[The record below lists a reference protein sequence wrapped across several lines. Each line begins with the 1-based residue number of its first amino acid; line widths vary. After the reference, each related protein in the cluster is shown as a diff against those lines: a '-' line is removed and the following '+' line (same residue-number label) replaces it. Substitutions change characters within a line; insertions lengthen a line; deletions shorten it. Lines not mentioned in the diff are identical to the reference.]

1 MSPSG
6 SPMAEASAPASSA
19 NLGPGFDC
27 VAIAL
32 DLRCG
37 VEAEPAA
44 EWSVD
49 HVGAHRPEPGS
60 KDAVLAAARLALG
73 RKPAPAHGGQPD
85 PDRRGLGSSSAA
97 MAAGALAAWR
107 AMDVDPSL
115 ETVFDL
121 VAEMDGHPDN
131 AAAAVYGGFVI
142 ADAHGRVH
150 RLPWNPI
157 FAPIA
162 LIPFD
167 TFSTTEARSV
177 LPPTY
182 LRSTVVASVARMASL
197 VAGLLSG
204 DPDLLRSAGGDEIH
218 EGPRGSHRP
227 EVARRIRAALDA
239 GAVHAAW
246 SGAGPT
252 VLAIVEAN
260 RRDRVCGTLR
270 EGLAG
275 EVSVECLDVASTGVG
290 VTEPAR
296 KPSLWLLGGSRSN
309 RVRRGRV

>member
-1 MSPSG
+1 
-6 SPMAEASAPASSA
+6 MAEASAPASSA

-32 DLRCG
+32 DLRCA
-37 VEAEPAA
+37 VTAEPS
-44 EWSVD
+44 ESWSVE
-49 HVGAHRPEPGS
+49 HVGTQRPPTGS
-60 KDAVLAAARLALG
+60 KDAVLASARLAVGPETPLRLSVDNQIPIG
-73 RKPAPAHGGQPD
+73 
-85 PDRRGLGSSSAA
+85 RGLGSSSAA

-107 AMDVDPSL
+107 AKGTEPPI

-150 RLPWNPI
+150 RLPWNPV
-157 FAPIA
+157 FAPIV
-162 LIPFD
+162 LIPHD

-177 LPPTY
+177 LPTTY

-197 VAGLLSG
+197 VAGLLAG

-218 EGPRGSHRP
+218 EVPRGSHRP
-227 EVARRIRAALDA
+227 EVAKRIQIALDA

-252 VLAIVEAN
+252 VLAIVETE
-260 RRDRVCGTLR
+260 DREDVCSTLTER
-270 EGLAG
+270 FEG
-275 EVSVECLDVASTGVG
+275 EVMVECLDVAATGV
-290 VTEPAR
+290 V
-296 KPSLWLLGGSRSN
+296 
-309 RVRRGRV
+309 

>member
-1 MSPSG
+1 
-6 SPMAEASAPASSA
+6 MAEASAPASSA

-37 VEAEPAA
+37 VEAESAA

-60 KDAVLAAARLALG
+60 KDAVLAAARLAVG
-73 RKPAPAHGGQPD
+73 PEAPLRLTVDNQIPIG
-85 PDRRGLGSSSAA
+85 RGLGSSSAA

-107 AMDVDPSL
+107 AMDVDPTL

-162 LIPFD
+162 LVPFD

-227 EVARRIRAALDA
+227 EVARRIQAALDA
-239 GAVHAAW
+239 GAIHAAW

-260 RRDRVCGTLR
+260 HRDRVCGTLR

-275 EVSVECLDVASTGVG
+275 EVSVECLDVASTGV
-290 VTEPAR
+290 V
-296 KPSLWLLGGSRSN
+296 
-309 RVRRGRV
+309 

>member
-1 MSPSG
+1 
-6 SPMAEASAPASSA
+6 MAEASAPASSA

-37 VEAEPAA
+37 VVAETASD
-44 EWSVD
+44 WSVE

-60 KDAVLAAARLALG
+60 KDAVLAAARLAVG
-73 RKPAPAHGGQPD
+73 
-85 PDRRGLGSSSAA
+85 DRPLRLVVDNQIPIGRGLGSSSAA

-107 AMDVDPSL
+107 AAGVDPAL
-115 ETVFDL
+115 ETVFAL
-121 VAEMDGHPDN
+121 VGEMDGHLDN

-227 EVARRIRAALDA
+227 EVAKRIQVALDA

-252 VLAIVEAN
+252 VLAIVEASD
-260 RRDRVCGTLR
+260 RDRVCGTLQ
-270 EGLAG
+270 EWLAG
-275 EVSVECLDVASTGVG
+275 EVSVECLDVASTGV
-290 VTEPAR
+290 V
-296 KPSLWLLGGSRSN
+296 
-309 RVRRGRV
+309 

>member
-1 MSPSG
+1 
-6 SPMAEASAPASSA
+6 MAEASAPASSA

-32 DLRCG
+32 DLRCA
-37 VEAEPAA
+37 VVAEPSE
-44 EWSVD
+44 EWSVE
-49 HVGAHRPEPGS
+49 HRGSQRPAAAS
-60 KDAVLAAARLALG
+60 KDAVLAAARLAVG
-73 RKPAPAHGGQPD
+73 S
-85 PDRRGLGSSSAA
+85 DRPLHLEVDNQIPIGRGLGSSSAA
-97 MAAGALAAWR
+97 MAAGAMAAWR
-107 AMDVDPSL
+107 AVGSEPSV

-142 ADAHGRVH
+142 ADALGRVH

-157 FAPIA
+157 FAPIV
-162 LIPFD
+162 LIPRD

-177 LPPTY
+177 LPASY

-197 VAGLLSG
+197 VAGLLAG

-227 EVARRIRAALDA
+227 EVAKRIQMALDA

-252 VLAIVEAN
+252 VLAIAETEE
-260 RRDRVCGTLR
+260 RDGVRTTLEDR
-270 EGLAG
+270 LGD
-275 EVSVECLDVASTGVG
+275 EVDVRALDVAVTGTV
-290 VTEPAR
+290 
-296 KPSLWLLGGSRSN
+296 
-309 RVRRGRV
+309 